1 MTVRVVLL
9 NGAGSVGK
17 TTIARELQSITR
29 EPFLHVP
36 MDAFLEMLPQQS
48 FDTPDGLTFETIN
61 EDGHPSV
68 VIHSGPLAVRT
79 FRGMRHA
86 VAAMAALDNNMIV
99 DDVLLP
105 AELDEYRELLQPFH
119 LSVVGLF
126 APLEVLEQR
135 ERKRGDRLEGLARW
149 QHRRVHEGVDYDL
162 SVDTGLRTAAECA
175 QLIKAALV
183 L

>member
-1 MTVRVVLL
+1 VVLL

-17 TTIARELQSITR
+17 TTVARELQSITR
-29 EPFLHVP
+29 DPFLHVP

-48 FDTPDGLTFETIN
+48 FGTPDGLTFETIN

-68 VIHSGPLAVRT
+68 VIHSGPLASRT

-86 VAAMAALDNNMIV
+86 VAAMAALDSNMIV

-105 AELDEYRELLQPFH
+105 TELDEYRELLQPFH
-119 LSVVGLF
+119 LSVVRLF

-135 ERKRGDRLEGLARW
+135 ERARGDRLEGLARW

-175 QLIKAALV
+175 QLIKATLV